1 MNRLRFLPASLF
13 ILASCSNP
21 PKTDTLFTEI
31 PPSISHIDFRNEIKE
46 NEDYNILTY
55 EYLYNGGGVAVGDV
69 NGDGLPDLFFTGNMT
84 PCRLYLNKGN
94 FQFEDITQ
102 KAGVQGRMKWKT
114 GAVMADVNGDG
125 LLDIYVCYSG
135 PGSDEDRRNEL
146 YINQGSVNGVPSF
159 KESAKEYGLDA
170 PGTYTTTVAFFDMDN
185 DGDLDMFMVNHAD
198 MFYNPFFNTDK
209 LRATRHLKFGN
220 RLYRNDHG
228 HFTDIS
234 EQAHIDGSGLN
245 FGLSVAI
252 SDLNG
257 DGWPDIYVTND
268 YDERDFMYL
277 NKHDG
282 TFREVLT
289 KATGHISEFAMGS
302 DIADYNNDGL
312 PDIAVLD
319 MLPEDNHRQKLLR
332 GPDNYDKY
340 TMRADHGFGHQQMR
354 NTLQL
359 NNGLNSDSIPLFSEI
374 GQLAGMSNTDWSW
387 APLFADFD
395 NDGWK
400 DLFISDGIFRDM
412 TNLDFVKYTSGYSV
426 GQAEKAGDKFEMWKL
441 VRQMP
446 STKLSNYVF
455 RNNGDLSFDNKTAE
469 WGFTRKAIS
478 NGAAYADLDND
489 GDLDLIINTINDA
502 PILYRNNASEQHKGH
517 YLRIR
522 LKGDSL
528 NSFGIG
534 AQVTV
539 ITDQGRQYAEQFL
552 TRGFQSSIDPILH
565 FGCGKDS
572 AVTAIQVR
580 WPGGR
585 VSVLGPVK
593 ADTLLTISKQD
604 PAFPLVNSATQVF
617 APPASLYMQPPTPLF
632 TDITRT
638 SGVQYTHQPSGFVDF
653 KVAPLL
659 PYQVSHLGPCLA
671 KGDVNGDGLEDL
683 FIGGASGQESRLYLQ
698 TPDGKFLL
706 ATSQPWN
713 ADKDHTNTAALFFD
727 ADGDGAPD
735 LYLVSGGADYPLNSP
750 QYQDRLFENDGKGNF
765 SLVADALPTETI
777 SGGCVRAA
785 DYNKDGLPDLF
796 VGGKLDPGFFPRS
809 PESLL
814 LKNSSKPGHIHFEKD
829 TRQDTGLN
837 HPGMVADACWT
848 DLNHDGW
855 PDLIL
860 IGPFMPITIFENE
873 QGRLTDRTAAHGL
886 DHSQGWWTSILPI
899 DIDQDGNTDLVVGNL
914 GRNTAFRASEKEP
927 LQVYYGDF
935 SGNGTFDP
943 LLTYFIQ
950 GKSFPYASRDELLR
964 ELPAMQKKFSRY
976 ADYADAQIQDI
987 LDPDQLAKA
996 GVGRITQLSSVYL
1009 HNDGKRHWTSKVL
1022 PNYAQMSIVN
1032 GIVPMDIEGQRYLI
1046 LAGNLY
1052 PLRAQMGPLDA
1063 AMGMVLAIDS
1073 GRLDPRPY
1081 RLTGLNIPG
1090 DTRCLLGLKGKKYQF
1105 LVAAGYGDS
1114 VQVWRR

>member
-1 MNRLRFLPASLF
+1 MNGLRFLPASLL

-21 PKTDTLFTEI
+21 PETHTLFTEV
-31 PPSISHIDFRNEIKE
+31 PTTTSHIDFRNEIKE

-69 NGDGLPDLFFTGNMT
+69 NGDGLPDIYFTGNMT
-84 PCRLYLNKGN
+84 PNRLYLNKGD
-94 FQFEDITQ
+94 FQFEDVTE
-102 KAGVQGRMKWKT
+102 KAGVKGRPKWKT

-125 LLDIYVCYSG
+125 LLDIYVGYSG
-135 PGSDEDRRNEL
+135 PGTDEDRRNEL
-146 YINQGSVNGVPSF
+146 YINQGSVNGIPTF
-159 KESAKEYGLDA
+159 KESAKEFGLDA

-198 MFYNPFFNTDK
+198 MFYNPFFNTEK
-209 LRATRHLKFGN
+209 LRATRHPKFGN

-277 NKHDG
+277 NQHNG
-282 TFREVLT
+282 TFKEVLT

-359 NNGLNSDSIPLFSEI
+359 NNGLNGDGIPLFSEV

-387 APLFADFD
+387 SPLFADFD

-426 GQAEKAGDKFEMWKL
+426 GQAEKAGDKLDMWRL
-441 VRQMP
+441 VQQMP

-455 RNNGDLSFDNKTAE
+455 RNKGDLSFDNKTAE

-517 YLRIR
+517 SLRIQ
-522 LKGDSL
+522 LKGENQ
-528 NSFGIG
+528 NSQGIG
-534 AQVTV
+534 ARL
-539 ITDQGRQYAEQFL
+539 ILKAPQGPQYQEQYV
-552 TRGFQSSIDPILH
+552 TRGFQSSVDPIIH
-565 FGCGKDS
+565 FGCGPDS
-572 AVTAIQVR
+572 VITSLDIVWPSGKISTVR
-580 WPGGR
+580 
-585 VSVLGPVK
+585 SFK
-593 ADTLLTISKQD
+593 TDTLLVISEKDAQGST
-604 PAFPLVNSATQVF
+604 PSTNA
-617 APPASLYMQPPTPLF
+617 PTPLF
-632 TDITRT
+632 TDITHS
-638 SGVQYTHQPSGFVDF
+638 SGIQYLHQPSSFVDF
-653 KVAPLL
+653 KIAPLL

-671 KGDVNGDGLEDL
+671 KGDVNGDGLDDL
-683 FIGGASGQESRLYLQ
+683 FIGGTSGQESRLYLQ
-698 TPDGKFLL
+698 TPDGKFLP
-706 ATSQPWN
+706 ATGQPWN
-713 ADKDHTNTAALFFD
+713 TDKEHTNTAALFFD
-727 ADGDGAPD
+727 ADGDGDQD

-765 SLVADALPTETI
+765 RLVADALPTETI
-777 SGGCVRAA
+777 SGGCVRSA
-785 DYNKDGLPDLF
+785 DYDKDGLPDLF
-796 VGGKLDPGFFPRS
+796 VGGKLLPGFFPRS
-809 PESLL
+809 PESLIL
-814 LKNSSKPGHIHFEKD
+814 RNSSKPGHIHFEKD
-829 TRQDTGLN
+829 TRQDTLLN

-848 DLNHDGW
+848 DLNKDGW
-855 PDLIL
+855 PELIL
-860 IGPFMPITIFENE
+860 VGPFMPITIFDNE
-873 QGRLTDRTAAHGL
+873 HGRLTNRTADYGL
-886 DHSQGWWTSILPI
+886 GHSQGWWTTILPI
-899 DIDQDGNTDLVVGNL
+899 DIDQDGDTDLVIGNL
-914 GRNTAFRASEKEP
+914 GNNTGFKASEKQP
-927 LQVYYGDF
+927 LQVYSGDF

-943 LLTYFIQ
+943 LLTYYIQ

-976 ADYADAQIQDI
+976 ADYADAQIEDI
-987 LDPDQLAKA
+987 LSPAQLAAA
-996 GVGRITQLSSVYL
+996 GTCRITQLSSVYL
-1009 HNDGKRHWTSKVL
+1009 HNDGRRHWTSHAL
-1022 PNYAQMSIVN
+1022 PNYAQMSMIN
-1032 GIVPMDIEGQRYLI
+1032 GIVPADIEGKRCLV

-1063 AMGMVLAIDS
+1063 GMGMVLAIDS
-1073 GRLDPRPY
+1073 NGGLNPLPY

-1090 DTRCLLGLKGKKYQF
+1090 DTRCLVGLKGKKYQF

-1114 VQVWRR
+1114 VQVLRR